1 MDKDEIT
8 KRLDEAAKAYA
19 DISNDILKL
28 EECMGV
34 RISIEITNLMGMAQV
49 SVDVKTSPK
58 GMKLDAHDMPPE
70 VKEAIKSLAAS
81 FKDEEPAKPASEQ
94 VDDLLAKHG
103 FKSQGDTPKDE
114 TPPPVEGPPAPEK

>member
-8 KRLDEAAKAYA
+8 KRLDEAAKVYA

-34 RISIEITNLMGMAQV
+34 RINIQITNLMGMAQV
-49 SVDVKTSPK
+49 EVNVKTSPK
-58 GMKLDAHDMPPE
+58 GMKLDANDMPPE

-81 FKDEEPAKPASEQ
+81 FKDDEPAKPAAEQ

-103 FKSQGDTPKDE
+103 IKSQESKEQPKQE
-114 TPPPVEGPPAPEK
+114 PPLAPEK